1 MYRKAR
7 NAAAPPPQ
15 RDTESPFNTLGGPGN
30 GTFLTVDLIS
40 ARRQVKRRAAPPPPP
55 PQVNTKQLSADVEMG
70 WFQKGA
76 RFGFFCTVP

>member
-40 ARRQVKRRAAPPPPP
+40 ARRQVKRRAAPPLP
-55 PQVNTKQLSADVEMG
+55 
-70 WFQKGA
+70 
-76 RFGFFCTVP
+76 RR